1 MSDAKIKTVY
11 KSLGLCGFGLG
22 SNSACVDVKD
32 GKILR
37 IRPMHY
43 DEKYDMESMRPWKIT
58 ARNGAVLEPKTH
70 TLPTPLQ
77 YAYKKR
83 VYSKNR
89 VPYPLKRVDW
99 DPNGERHP
107 ETRGESKY
115 VRISWD
121 EATDIIAAEL
131 LRIKEQYGPFAVLAQ
146 IDGHGESKI
155 IHAAHGCPG
164 RLLDLLG
171 GYTLQARQPDSWEGW
186 TWGAKH
192 IWGMDPVGKQAHTEN
207 LFKDIAENGDC
218 VIMWGGD
225 PETTPWGWGGMMPGR
240 IESFFTEAGIK
251 QIFISPDLN
260 YAGAAHADK
269 WIPVLPNTDAALQCA
284 IAYVWMSEGLYDREW
299 VEAHS
304 VGFDWFEHYILGNE
318 DGVPKTP
325 AWAAPI
331 CGVPARQIK
340 ALARYWANHAVSI
353 GHCAGGGLIRAAYS
367 SEPARLEVCLLTMQG
382 LGKPG
387 AGQINFMDLG
397 LFGIDDIYP
406 LPRSECQPDM
416 NSVYHGWA
424 MLTEP
429 VNFIPKTLIPQA
441 IMNPPVHWSGGHV
454 IAGMPA
460 EDQFIEWDFP
470 QPGCGEIHMIWTDSP
485 CWQTCWNGGNEMQRA
500 LRHPNLEF
508 VLAQHPWLE
517 NDCLFADII
526 LPTTTKLEVND
537 ISADLFSGQYN
548 MIMHEEQ
555 AVPHVG
561 DSLSDWEAVG
571 EVAKKLGLY
580 DQYAEGTEEELI
592 KKGFMNSGCQDMIS
606 YEEWMEKGYFVVPTA
621 EDWENDRYHLRDW
634 HEDAECERL
643 STPTGK
649 IEFYSTGLAAHYPDD
664 VERPPV
670 PHFVPYGES
679 HQESLLHPRSKEF
692 PFLLIT
698 NHPRWRVHANNDDN
712 TWCREIETCKVV
724 GPDGYAYEPLWV
736 NPQDAVRL
744 NLHDGDVVRMFND
757 RGAVLGGVRLSE
769 RVIPGALYQDHGA
782 RVDNIVIGEFDR
794 AGANNLICPS
804 NTTSKNCPG
813 EVTNSF
819 LVNVEKV
826 DVFELARQYP
836 EAFSKKYDRA
846 TGQIAEAVIIEEGE

>member
-1 MSDAKIKTVY
+1 MSNEVKTVY

-22 SNSACVDVKD
+22 SNSAAVDVKD

-43 DEKYDMESMRPWKIT
+43 DEKYDMEDMRPWKIT
-58 ARNGAVLEPKTH
+58 ARNGAVLEPKTR

-99 DPNGERHP
+99 DPEGDRHP
-107 ETRGESKY
+107 ETRGEAKY

-121 EATDIIAAEL
+121 EATTIIANEL
-131 LRIKEQYGPFAVLAQ
+131 LRIKEQYGPFAILAQ

-251 QIFISPDLN
+251 QIFICPDLN
-260 YAGAAHADK
+260 YAAAVHADK

-284 IAYVWMSEGLYDREW
+284 IAYTWFKEGLFDREW

-304 VGFDWFEHYILGNE
+304 VGFDWFEYYIMGKE

-325 AWAAPI
+325 AWAEPI
-331 CGVPARQIK
+331 TGVPARQIK
-340 ALARYWANHAVSI
+340 ALARYWAKHAVSI

-367 SEPARLEVCLLTMQG
+367 SEPARLEVCLLVMQG

-387 AGQINFMDLG
+387 AGQVNFMDLG

-460 EDQFIEWDFP
+460 QDQFIEWDFP
-470 QPGCGEIHMIWTDSP
+470 QPGAGELHMIWTDSP

-500 LRHPNLEF
+500 LRHPNMEF
-508 VLAQHPWLE
+508 IVAQHPWLE

-548 MIMHEEQ
+548 MILHEEQ

-561 DSLSDWEAVG
+561 ESLSDWEAVG

-580 DQYAEGTEEELI
+580 EQYAEGTEDELI

-606 YEEWMEKGYFVVPTA
+606 YEEWMEKGYYVVPTA
-621 EDWENDRYHLRDW
+621 KDWENDRCHLRGW
-634 HEDAECERL
+634 YEDAESERL

-649 IEFYSTGLAAHYPDD
+649 IEFYSTALAEHYPDD

-679 HQESLLHPRSKEF
+679 HQESMLHPRSKEY

-736 NPQDAVRL
+736 NPQDAVRM
-744 NLHDGDVVRMFND
+744 NLHDGDIVKMFNE

-782 RVDNIVIGEFDR
+782 RVDNIVVGEFDR

-804 NTTSKNCPG
+804 NTTSKNAPG

-819 LVNVEKV
+819 LVNIEKV
-826 DVFELARQYP
+826 DVFALAEQYP
-836 EAFSKKYDRA
+836 EAFSKPYDQA
-846 TGQIAEAVIIEEGE
+846 TGQIADAVIIKEGE

>member
-1 MSDAKIKTVY
+1 MSDGIKTVY

-22 SNSACVDVKD
+22 SNSAAVDVKD

-89 VPYPLKRVDW
+89 VPFPLKRVDW
-99 DPNGERHP
+99 DPEGDRHP

-146 IDGHGESKI
+146 VDGHGESKI

-218 VIMWGGD
+218 VILWGGD

-260 YAGAAHADK
+260 YAGVAHADK

-299 VEAHS
+299 VESHS

-318 DGVPKTP
+318 DGVAKTP

-340 ALARYWANHAVSI
+340 ALARYWASHAVSI

-508 VLAQHPWLE
+508 IVAQHPWLE

-548 MIMHEEQ
+548 MILHEEQ

-580 DQYAEGTEEELI
+580 EQYAEGTEDELI

-634 HEDAECERL
+634 HDDPECERL

-649 IEFYSTGLAAHYPDD
+649 IEFYSTGLAEHYPDD

-724 GPDGYAYEPLWV
+724 GPDGYAYEPLWI

-744 NLHDGDVVRMFND
+744 NMHDGDIVRMFND

-826 DVFELARQYP
+826 DVFKLAEQYP
-836 EAFSKKYDRA
+836 EAFSKKYDKA

>member
-1 MSDAKIKTVY
+1 MPETGGKTVY

-22 SNSACVDVKD
+22 SNSAAVDVKD

-43 DEKYDMESMRPWKIT
+43 DEKYEYESMRPWKIT
-58 ARNGAVLEPKTH
+58 ARNGAVLEPKTR

-107 ETRGESKY
+107 ETRGEAKY

-121 EATDIIAAEL
+121 EATDIIASEL
-131 LRIKEQYGPFAVLAQ
+131 KRIYGEYGPFAVLAQ

-164 RLLDLLG
+164 KLLDLLG

-218 VIMWGGD
+218 VIMWSGD

-240 IESFFTEAGIK
+240 VESFFTEAGIK
-251 QIFISPDLN
+251 QIFITPDLN
-260 YAGAAHADK
+260 YAAAAHADK

-284 IAYVWMSEGLYDREW
+284 IAYVWMKEGLYDRAW
-299 VEAHS
+299 VESHS
-304 VGFDWFEHYILGNE
+304 VGFDWFERYILGGE
-318 DGVPKTP
+318 DGVAKTP

-331 CGVPARQIK
+331 TGVSARQIK
-340 ALARYWANHAVSI
+340 ALARYWAKHAVSI

-367 SEPARLEVCLLTMQG
+367 SEPARLEVCLLTMQQ

-387 AGQINFMDLG
+387 AGQINFMDVG

-406 LPRSECQPDM
+406 FPRCELQPDM

-460 EDQFIEWDFP
+460 QDQFIEWDFP
-470 QPGCGEIHMIWTDSP
+470 QPGAGEIHMIWTDSP

-500 LRHPNLEF
+500 LRHPNLQF
-508 VLAQHPWLE
+508 IVAQHPWLE
-517 NDCLFADII
+517 NDALFADII

-548 MIMHEEQ
+548 MILHEEQ

-561 DSLSDWEAVG
+561 ESLSDWEAVG

-580 DQYAEGTEEELI
+580 EQYAEGTEEELI
-592 KKGFMNSGCQDMIS
+592 KKGFENSGCEKYLT

-621 EDWENDRYHLRDW
+621 ENWENDRLHMRPWY
-634 HEDAECERL
+634 EDPDSEPL

-649 IEFYSTGLAAHYPDD
+649 VEFYSTALAEHYPDD

-679 HQESLLHPRSKEF
+679 HTESLLHPRAKEY

-712 TWCREIETCKVV
+712 TWMREFETCKVK
-724 GPDGYAYEPLWV
+724 GPDGYMYEPIWV
-736 NPQDAVRL
+736 NPLDAGRL
-744 NLHDGDVVRMFND
+744 NLHDGDICKIFNE

-782 RVDNIVIGEFDR
+782 RVDSIVIGEFDR
-794 AGANNLICPS
+794 GGANNLICPS

-819 LVNVEKV
+819 LINIAKV
-826 DVFELARQYP
+826 DVFELAKQYP
-836 EAFSKKYDRA
+836 VEFAKFYDKD
-846 TGQIAEAVIIEEGE
+846 TGHVAESCIIEEGR

>member
-1 MSDAKIKTVY
+1 MSDGIKTVY

-22 SNSACVDVKD
+22 SNSAAVDVKD

-89 VPYPLKRVDW
+89 VPFPLKRVDW
-99 DPNGERHP
+99 DPEGDRHP

-146 IDGHGESKI
+146 VDGHGESKI

-260 YAGAAHADK
+260 YAGVAHADK

-299 VEAHS
+299 VESHS

-318 DGVPKTP
+318 DGVAKTP

-340 ALARYWANHAVSI
+340 ALARYWASHAVSI

-508 VLAQHPWLE
+508 IVAQHPWLE

-548 MIMHEEQ
+548 MILHEEQ

-580 DQYAEGTEEELI
+580 EQYAEGTEDELI

-634 HEDAECERL
+634 HDDPECERL

-649 IEFYSTGLAAHYPDD
+649 IEFYSTGLAEHYPDD

-670 PHFVPYGES
+670 PHFVPYGKS

-724 GPDGYAYEPLWV
+724 GPDGYAYEPLWI

-744 NLHDGDVVRMFND
+744 NMHDGDIVRMFND

-826 DVFELARQYP
+826 DVFKLAEQYP
-836 EAFSKKYDRA
+836 EAFSKKYDKA

>member
-1 MSDAKIKTVY
+1 MSDGIKTVY

-22 SNSACVDVKD
+22 SNSAAVDVKD

-89 VPYPLKRVDW
+89 VPFPLKRVDW
-99 DPNGERHP
+99 DPEGDRHP

-146 IDGHGESKI
+146 VDGHGESKI

-260 YAGAAHADK
+260 YAGVAHADK

-299 VEAHS
+299 VESHS

-318 DGVPKTP
+318 DGVAKTP

-340 ALARYWANHAVSI
+340 ALARYWASHAVSI

-508 VLAQHPWLE
+508 IVAQHPWLE

-548 MIMHEEQ
+548 MILHEEQ

-580 DQYAEGTEEELI
+580 EQYAEGTEDELI

-634 HEDAECERL
+634 HDDPECERL

-649 IEFYSTGLAAHYPDD
+649 IEFYSTGLAEHYPDD

-724 GPDGYAYEPLWV
+724 GPDGYAYEPLWI

-744 NLHDGDVVRMFND
+744 NMHDGDIVRMFND

-804 NTTSKNCPG
+804 NTTSKRLP
-813 EVTNSF
+813 TASW
-819 LVNVEKV
+819 
-826 DVFELARQYP
+826 
-836 EAFSKKYDRA
+836 
-846 TGQIAEAVIIEEGE
+846 

>member
-1 MSDAKIKTVY
+1 MSETKSKTVY

-22 SNSACVDVKD
+22 SNSAAVDVKD

-43 DEKYDMESMRPWKIT
+43 DEKYDMEDVKPWKIT

-89 VPYPLKRVDW
+89 VPFPLKRVDW
-99 DPNGERHP
+99 DPEGDRHP

-121 EATDIIAAEL
+121 EATDIIASELRRIHAE
-131 LRIKEQYGPFAVLAQ
+131 YGPFAVLAQ
-146 IDGHGESKI
+146 IDGHGESKV

-164 RLLDLLG
+164 KLLDLMG

-192 IWGMDPVGKQAHTEN
+192 IWGMHPVGKQAHTEN
-207 LFKDIAENGDC
+207 LFKDIAENGDA
-218 VIMWGGD
+218 VLFWGAD

-240 IESFFTEAGIK
+240 IESFFTEAEIM
-251 QIFISPDLN
+251 QIFICPDLN
-260 YAGAAHADK
+260 YAAAAHADK

-284 IAYVWMSEGLYDREW
+284 IAHVWFDEGLFDRAW
-299 VEAHS
+299 VEERS
-304 VGFDWFEHYILGNE
+304 VGLDWFEYYIMGNE

-331 CGVPARQIK
+331 TGIPARQIK
-340 ALARYWANHAVSI
+340 ALARYWAKHAVSI
-353 GHCAGGGLIRAAYS
+353 AHCAGGGLIRAAYS
-367 SEPARLEVCLLTMQG
+367 SEPARLEVALLVMQG

-397 LFGIDDIYP
+397 LFGIDAIYP
-406 LPRSECQPDM
+406 LPRSVCQPDL
-416 NSVYHGWA
+416 NSIYNGWA

-454 IAGMPA
+454 IAGLPA

-470 QPGCGEIHMIWTDSP
+470 QPGSSELHMIWTDSP

-500 LRHPNLEF
+500 LRHENLEF
-508 VLAQHPWLE
+508 IVAQHPWLE

-526 LPTTTKLEVND
+526 LPTTTKLEVHD
-537 ISADLFSGQYN
+537 ISNDLFSGQYN
-548 MIMHEEQ
+548 MLLHEEQ

-561 DSLSDWEAVG
+561 ESLSDFEAVG

-580 DQYAEGTEEELI
+580 EQYVGGTEEELI
-592 KKGFMNSGCQDMIS
+592 KKGFENSGVAGLIS
-606 YEEWMEKGYFVVPTA
+606 YEEWLEKGYYVVPTA
-621 EDWENDRYHLRDW
+621 EGWEDDPVGMRAWN
-634 HEDAECERL
+634 EDANSMRL
-643 STPTGK
+643 DTPTGK
-649 IEFYSTGLAAHYPDD
+649 IEFYSTGLAEHYPDD

-679 HQESLLHPRSKEF
+679 HQESLLHPRSVEY
-692 PFLLIT
+692 PFLLVT

-712 TWCREIETCKVV
+712 TWCREIETCKVA
-724 GPDGYAYEPLWV
+724 GPDGYAYEPIWI
-736 NPQDAVRL
+736 NPIDAGKL
-744 NLHDGDVVRMFND
+744 NMHDGDIVKMFND
-757 RGAVLGGVRLSE
+757 RGAVLGGIRLSE

-782 RVDNIVIGEFDR
+782 RVDSIVIGEFDR

-804 NTTSKNCPG
+804 NPTSKNCPG

-819 LVNVEKV
+819 LINIEKV
-826 DVFELARQYP
+826 DVFALAEQYP
-836 EAFSKKYDRA
+836 EAFAKTYDKY
-846 TGQIAEAVIIEEGE
+846 TGQIADAVIIKEGE

>member
-1 MSDAKIKTVY
+1 MSDGIKTVY

-22 SNSACVDVKD
+22 SNSAAVDVKD

-107 ETRGESKY
+107 ETRGEAKY

-121 EATDIIAAEL
+121 EATDIIASEL
-131 LRIKEQYGPFAVLAQ
+131 LRIKEQYGPYAVLAQ

-251 QIFISPDLN
+251 HIFISPDLN

-284 IAYVWMSEGLYDREW
+284 IAYVWMDEGLYDREW

-340 ALARYWANHAVSI
+340 ALARYWAKHSVSI

-367 SEPARLEVCLLTMQG
+367 SEPARLEVCLLTMHS
-382 LGKPG
+382 LGEPG

-454 IAGMPA
+454 IAGMPT

-548 MIMHEEQ
+548 MILHEEQ

-580 DQYAEGTEEELI
+580 DQYAEGTEDELI

-621 EDWENDRYHLRDW
+621 KDWENDRYHFSDW
-634 HEDAECERL
+634 YKDAECERL

-649 IEFYSTGLAAHYPDD
+649 IEFYSTGLAEHYPDD

-724 GPDGYAYEPLWV
+724 GPDGYAYEPLWI

-744 NLHDGDVVRMFND
+744 NMHDGDIVRMFND

-782 RVDNIVIGEFDR
+782 RVDNIVVGEFDR

-826 DVFELARQYP
+826 DVFALAAQYP
-836 EAFSKKYDRA
+836 EAFSKKYDPA

>member
-1 MSDAKIKTVY
+1 MQSETKTVY

-22 SNSACVDVKD
+22 SNSAAVDVKD

-43 DEKYDMESMRPWKIT
+43 DEKYDMEDMRPWKIT
-58 ARNGAVLEPKTH
+58 ARNGAVLEPKTR

-99 DPNGERHP
+99 DPEGERHP
-107 ETRGESKY
+107 ETRGEAKY

-121 EATDIIAAEL
+121 EATDIIASEL
-131 LRIKEQYGPFAVLAQ
+131 LRIKEKYGPFAVLAQ

-260 YAGAAHADK
+260 YAGVAHADK

-284 IAYVWMSEGLYDREW
+284 IAYVWMKEGLYDREW

-331 CGVPARQIK
+331 TGVPARQIK
-340 ALARYWANHAVSI
+340 ALARYWAKHAVSI

-397 LFGIDDIYP
+397 LFGIDAIYP

-526 LPTTTKLEVND
+526 LPTTTKLEVRD

-548 MIMHEEQ
+548 MILLEEQ

-561 DSLSDWEAVG
+561 ESLSDWEAVG

-580 DQYAEGTEEELI
+580 EQYAEGTEEELI

-606 YEEWMEKGYFVVPTA
+606 YEEWMEKGYYVVPTA
-621 EDWENDRYHLRDW
+621 EDWENDRMHFRDW
-634 HEDAECERL
+634 YNDAECEKL

-649 IEFYSTGLAAHYPDD
+649 IEFYSTGLAEHYPDD

-724 GPDGYAYEPLWV
+724 GPDGYAYEPLWI
-736 NPQDAVRL
+736 NPVDAARL
-744 NLHDGDVVRMFND
+744 NMHDGDVVKMFND

-826 DVFELARQYP
+826 DVFALAKQYP
-836 EAFSKKYDRA
+836 EAFSRKYDKA
-846 TGQIAEAVIIEEGE
+846 TGQIADAVILKEGE

>member
-1 MSDAKIKTVY
+1 MSDGIKTVY

-22 SNSACVDVKD
+22 SNSAAVDVKD

-89 VPYPLKRVDW
+89 VPFPLKRVDW
-99 DPNGERHP
+99 DPEGDRHP

-146 IDGHGESKI
+146 VDGHGESKI

-299 VEAHS
+299 VESHS

-318 DGVPKTP
+318 DGVAKTP

-508 VLAQHPWLE
+508 IVAQHPWLE

-548 MIMHEEQ
+548 MILHEEQ

-580 DQYAEGTEEELI
+580 EQYAEGTEDELI

-634 HEDAECERL
+634 HDDPECERL

-649 IEFYSTGLAAHYPDD
+649 IEFYSTGLAEHYPDD

-724 GPDGYAYEPLWV
+724 GPDGYAYEPLWI

-744 NLHDGDVVRMFND
+744 NMHDGDIVRMFND

-826 DVFELARQYP
+826 DVFKLAEQYP
-836 EAFSKKYDRA
+836 EAFSKKYDKA

>member
-1 MSDAKIKTVY
+1 
-11 KSLGLCGFGLG
+11 
-22 SNSACVDVKD
+22 
-32 GKILR
+32 
-37 IRPMHY
+37 
-43 DEKYDMESMRPWKIT
+43 
-58 ARNGAVLEPKTH
+58 
-70 TLPTPLQ
+70 
-77 YAYKKR
+77 
-83 VYSKNR
+83 
-89 VPYPLKRVDW
+89 
-99 DPNGERHP
+99 
-107 ETRGESKY
+107 
-115 VRISWD
+115 
-121 EATDIIAAEL
+121 
-131 LRIKEQYGPFAVLAQ
+131 
-146 IDGHGESKI
+146 
-155 IHAAHGCPG
+155 
-164 RLLDLLG
+164 
-171 GYTLQARQPDSWEGW
+171 
-186 TWGAKH
+186 
-192 IWGMDPVGKQAHTEN
+192 MDPVGKQAHTEN

-284 IAYVWMSEGLYDREW
+284 IAYVWMDEGLYDREW

-340 ALARYWANHAVSI
+340 ALARYWAKHSVSI

-367 SEPARLEVCLLTMQG
+367 SEPARLEVCLLTMQS

-548 MIMHEEQ
+548 MILHEEQ

-580 DQYAEGTEEELI
+580 DQYAEGTEDELI
-592 KKGFMNSGCQDMIS
+592 KKGFTNSGCQDMIS

-621 EDWENDRYHLRDW
+621 KDWENDRYHFSDW
-634 HEDAECERL
+634 YKDAECERL

-649 IEFYSTGLAAHYPDD
+649 IEFYSTGLAEHYPDD

-724 GPDGYAYEPLWV
+724 GPDGYAYEPLWI

-744 NLHDGDVVRMFND
+744 NMHDGDIVRMFND

-782 RVDNIVIGEFDR
+782 RVDNIVVGEFDR

-826 DVFELARQYP
+826 DVFALAAQYP
-836 EAFSKKYDRA
+836 EAFSKKYDPA

>member
-1 MSDAKIKTVY
+1 M
-11 KSLGLCGFGLG
+11 
-22 SNSACVDVKD
+22 
-32 GKILR
+32 
-37 IRPMHY
+37 
-43 DEKYDMESMRPWKIT
+43 
-58 ARNGAVLEPKTH
+58 
-70 TLPTPLQ
+70 
-77 YAYKKR
+77 
-83 VYSKNR
+83 
-89 VPYPLKRVDW
+89 
-99 DPNGERHP
+99 
-107 ETRGESKY
+107 
-115 VRISWD
+115 
-121 EATDIIAAEL
+121 
-131 LRIKEQYGPFAVLAQ
+131 
-146 IDGHGESKI
+146 
-155 IHAAHGCPG
+155 AHC
-164 RLLDLLG
+164 
-171 GYTLQARQPDSWEGW
+171 S
-186 TWGAKH
+186 
-192 IWGMDPVGKQAHTEN
+192 
-207 LFKDIAENGDC
+207 
-218 VIMWGGD
+218 
-225 PETTPWGWGGMMPGR
+225 
-240 IESFFTEAGIK
+240 
-251 QIFISPDLN
+251 
-260 YAGAAHADK
+260 
-269 WIPVLPNTDAALQCA
+269 
-284 IAYVWMSEGLYDREW
+284 AYVWMDEGLYDREW

-340 ALARYWANHAVSI
+340 ALARYWAKHSVSI

-367 SEPARLEVCLLTMQG
+367 SEPARLEVCLLTMQS

-548 MIMHEEQ
+548 MILHEEQ

-580 DQYAEGTEEELI
+580 DQYAEGTEDELI

-621 EDWENDRYHLRDW
+621 KDWENDRYHFSDW
-634 HEDAECERL
+634 YKDAECERL

-649 IEFYSTGLAAHYPDD
+649 IEFYSTGLAEHYPDD

-724 GPDGYAYEPLWV
+724 GPDGYAYEPLWI

-744 NLHDGDVVRMFND
+744 NMHDGDIVRMFND

-782 RVDNIVIGEFDR
+782 RVDNIVVGEFDR

-826 DVFELARQYP
+826 DVFALAAQYP
-836 EAFSKKYDRA
+836 EAFSKKYDPA

>member
-580 DQYAEGTEEELI
+580 DQYAEDTEEELI

>member
-1 MSDAKIKTVY
+1 MSDGIKTVY

-22 SNSACVDVKD
+22 SNSAAVDVKD

-89 VPYPLKRVDW
+89 VPFPLKRVDW
-99 DPNGERHP
+99 DPEGDRHP

-146 IDGHGESKI
+146 VDGHGESKI

-260 YAGAAHADK
+260 YAGVAHADK

-299 VEAHS
+299 VESHS

-318 DGVPKTP
+318 DGVAKTP

-340 ALARYWANHAVSI
+340 ALARYWASHAVSI

-508 VLAQHPWLE
+508 IVAQHPWLE

-548 MIMHEEQ
+548 MILHEEQ

-580 DQYAEGTEEELI
+580 EQYAEGTEDELI

-634 HEDAECERL
+634 HDDPECERL

-649 IEFYSTGLAAHYPDD
+649 IEFYSTGLAEHYPDD

-724 GPDGYAYEPLWV
+724 GPDGYAYEPLWI

-744 NLHDGDVVRMFND
+744 NMHDGDIVRMFND

-826 DVFELARQYP
+826 DVFKLAEQYP
-836 EAFSKKYDRA
+836 EAFSKKYDKA